1 MLPSDVADTNLQ
13 LIKVVLM
20 LEAIVPSAD
29 FVIVACIRGGR
40 TAGAEALAVTY
51 IWECVHARLSCLST
65 RVAVVCTYL
74 VVDVKRFCFARR
86 V

>member
-1 MLPSDVADTNLQ
+1 MLPSDLADANLQ
-13 LIKVVLM
+13 LIKVILM

-51 IWECVHARLSCLST
+51 IWQ
-65 RVAVVCTYL
+65 
-74 VVDVKRFCFARR
+74 
-86 V
+86 